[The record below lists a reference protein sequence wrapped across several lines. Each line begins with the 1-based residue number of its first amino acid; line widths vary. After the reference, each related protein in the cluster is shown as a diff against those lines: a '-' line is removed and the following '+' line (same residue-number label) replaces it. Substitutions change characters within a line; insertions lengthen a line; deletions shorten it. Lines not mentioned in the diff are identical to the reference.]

1 MTGRKRAS
9 LTLLLLAS
17 AAAHALVLYDH
28 PFEDAYIS
36 FRYVRNLLAGHGLVY
51 NPGERVEGF
60 TSFGWVMLLAGVAK
74 LGLDVPAAAR
84 ALSLGFGIGLVALTG
99 WIASAVQPGSRPWW
113 LASAGLVA
121 AHGTFAYYAATGME
135 TTLFAFLVLAAVV
148 VATTPGRARA
158 LWAGAVFVLS
168 ALVRP
173 EGAGYAA
180 LAAAVLLASRETRR
194 DGKILAGT
202 FALGF
207 LPYFA
212 WRWQHFGWPLP
223 NTYYAKA
230 SPSRALF
237 VDGLEHLEEFLT
249 LGAFALAVVGALLVL
264 ATRGR
269 ARFRRLAGAM
279 IAGAM
284 VNVVLVGG
292 DSFAFFRFLL
302 PAIPFGAIATVE
314 GARILGM
321 RLGANGAKGRV
332 LGAVLWAALA
342 TWLVAS
348 AFVPRRSLTGDHG
361 ISQRRRVLGV
371 AAINADYFVVGR
383 WLRDHFEPGTTIA
396 VNAAGIVP
404 YESELAAIDMLGLND
419 VHIAHQPIPLGER
432 GAAGHEKHDAD
443 YVLDRRPDVIVVGLP
458 VLASNKLGRDT
469 LLPWFRRWFPFLPG
483 DRELFT
489 RPRFAAE
496 YDAVSVAVDARG
508 YFTFFLRKGAARPKR
523 RR

>member
-1 MTGRKRAS
+1 MTGPKRA
-9 LTLLLLAS
+9 LIVLCLLAA

-36 FRYVRNLLAGHGLVY
+36 FRYVEHLLAGHGLVY

-60 TSFGWVMLLAGVAK
+60 TSFGWVMLLSAVAK
-74 LGLDVPAAAR
+74 LGLDLPAAAR
-84 ALSLGFGIGLVALTG
+84 ALSLAFGLGLVATTG

-113 LASAGLVA
+113 LASAAIVA
-121 AHGTFAYYAATGME
+121 AHGTFAYYSATGME
-135 TTLFAFLVLAAVV
+135 TSLFALLVLAAVV

-158 LWAGAVFVLS
+158 LSAGALFVLS

-173 EGAGYAA
+173 EGVGYAA

-194 DGKILAGT
+194 DGKILAST
-202 FALGF
+202 FVIGF
-207 LPYFA
+207 VPYFA
-212 WRWQHFGWPLP
+212 WRWHHFDWPLP

-230 SPSRALF
+230 SPSGALLL
-237 VDGLEHLEEFLT
+237 DGLEHLEEFLT
-249 LGAFALAVVGALLVL
+249 LGAFSLGVLGALLVL
-264 ATRGR
+264 AARWR
-269 ARFRRLAGAM
+269 ARFWRLAAAM
-279 IAGAM
+279 IAGSM
-284 VNVVLVGG
+284 INVVLVGG

-321 RLGANGAKGRV
+321 RLGANGAKGRALGVV
-332 LGAVLWAALA
+332 LCAALVV
-342 TWLVAS
+342 WLVAS
-348 AFVPRRSLTGDHG
+348 AFVPRKSLSGDHG

-383 WLRDHFEPGTTIA
+383 WLGEHFPPETLVA

-404 YESELAAIDMLGLND
+404 YESGLRTLDMLGLND
-419 VHIAHQPIPLGER
+419 VHIAHRPIALGER

-443 YVLDRRPDVIVVGLP
+443 YVLDRRPDLIVPGLP
-458 VLASNKLGRDT
+458 VLAPAKLGKDT
-469 LLPWFRRWFPFLPG
+469 LVPWFRRWFAYLPG
-483 DRELFT
+483 DRELFKRT
-489 RPRFAAE
+489 RFASE
-496 YDAVSVAVDARG
+496 YDAVSVAVGSQG
-508 YFTFFLRKGAARPKR
+508 YFTFFLRKGSPPPKR